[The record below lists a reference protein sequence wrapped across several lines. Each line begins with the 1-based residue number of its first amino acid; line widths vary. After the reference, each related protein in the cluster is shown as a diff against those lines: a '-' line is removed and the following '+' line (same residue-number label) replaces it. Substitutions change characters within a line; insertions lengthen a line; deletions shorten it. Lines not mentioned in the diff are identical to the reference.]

1 MMLLHRNMQHGID
14 KHNLPSKWEM
24 TFNANLILEYLDIVS
39 EETIGSRTKET
50 VLRQIKLQERKA
62 MHYYRF
68 LTYES

>member
-39 EETIGSRTKET
+39 EETIGRELKK
-50 VLRQIKLQERKA
+50 Q
-62 MHYYRF
+62 Y
-68 LTYES
+68 